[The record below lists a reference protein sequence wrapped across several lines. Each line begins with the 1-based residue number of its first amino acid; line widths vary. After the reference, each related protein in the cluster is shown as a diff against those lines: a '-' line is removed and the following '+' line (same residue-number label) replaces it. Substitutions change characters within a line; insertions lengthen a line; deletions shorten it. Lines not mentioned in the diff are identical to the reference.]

1 MTYGMG
7 RKAATSTDLAGIRT
21 TRGLS
26 LDEIARS
33 TNITM
38 RYLQAIERGEFEKL
52 PGGIYTRSYI
62 RQYAQAAGA
71 DEAMLLDRCRAASG
85 AAVK

>member
-1 MTYGMG
+1 MG
-7 RKAATSTDLAGIRT
+7 RQTATIPDLAGMRS

-62 RQYAQAAGA
+62 RQYAQASGV
-71 DEAMLLDRCRAASG
+71 DEAMLLDRCRG
-85 AAVK
+85 AIGGTVT